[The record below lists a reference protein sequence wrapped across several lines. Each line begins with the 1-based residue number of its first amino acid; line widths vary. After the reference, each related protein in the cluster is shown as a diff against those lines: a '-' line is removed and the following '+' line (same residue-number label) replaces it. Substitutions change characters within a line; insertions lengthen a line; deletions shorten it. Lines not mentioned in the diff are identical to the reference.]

1 VLLEMASP
9 PPLAA
14 GRLRLLEP
22 VGSSH
27 AELLKQLTD
36 GTYTKPFIEDC
47 GPLRYLHFHI
57 DNVQSVMQID
67 DPYALCLAYTRKMM
81 AFLLFNAQPRRIL
94 QLGLGGGSLAKF
106 CYRFLP
112 EASITVVEIDT
123 DVLALRDEFRVPAD
137 DSRFQVLQA
146 NGVEFVADP
155 GPRQDVIILDACD
168 QDGMS
173 PTLEAPDLYA
183 NLRRRLTLNGVLVI
197 NICGEDWDV
206 ENHLA
211 RIRGAFGQQLVT
223 VPAREDGNLIVMGF
237 RRGPARWNGAELD
250 AHARALEEQFGLAFP
265 RYVRQMEYGVLR
277 GL

>member
-1 VLLEMASP
+1 MTSP

-36 GTYTKPFIEDC
+36 GTYKKPFIEDC

-57 DNVQSVMQID
+57 DNVQSAMQLD
-67 DPYALCLAYTRKMM
+67 DPYALCLSYTRKMM

-106 CYRFLP
+106 CHRYLP
-112 EASITVVEIDT
+112 DAAITVVEIDS

-137 DSRFQVLQA
+137 DSRFRVIQA
-146 NGVEFVADP
+146 NGVEYVAEP
-155 GPRQDVIILDACD
+155 GARQDVIIVDACD
-168 QDGMS
+168 QDGLS
-173 PTLEAPDLYA
+173 PTLEAPELYA

-197 NICGEDWDV
+197 NICGEEWDV
-206 ENHLA
+206 ESHMA
-211 RIRGAFGQQLVT
+211 RIRGAFGPRLVT
-223 VPAREDGNLIVMGF
+223 LPAREDGNLIVMGF
-237 RRGPARWNGAELD
+237 RRGPARWAGAELD
-250 AHARALEEQFGLAFP
+250 THARALEERFGLAFP
-265 RYVRQMEYGVLR
+265 RYVRQMEYGLR